1 VIGAI
6 ALAFRLIIEISIGC
20 HCLSWTTTPHGAR
33 CTAPLDHPRCELIPI
48 GWHPISFGVNTCS
61 KGCDE

>member
-1 VIGAI
+1 MIAAI
-6 ALAFRLIIEISIGC
+6 VMAGRLALEALLAC
-20 HCLSWTTTPHGAR
+20 HCQAWVTTPHGAR
-33 CTAPLDHPRCELIPI
+33 CVEPLDRPRCELVPV